1 MDENQRFKAYIDEK
15 MDEFLDVQPTLAIY
29 LGKEGYEQKLEPGT
43 KEHLVKNI
51 ELFEEFTRGLDG
63 FDKNALDYQN
73 QIITSVVKYRNDLD
87 KFTFHNYP
95 SWKRI
100 PNGLETV
107 QNIIFILFQR
117 RGPTVAVAEAIIA
130 QLSQLSRYVEEFQS
144 RFDQTPIPK
153 IWKDMALSQ
162 VNTAPQFLQF
172 LLSVLSASPDIP
184 EEIKQNLSQ
193 GISEVQPVISD
204 HISWIEGLA
213 SDESEFCWATG
224 SEFFDKLLE
233 LRKLPWDRQT
243 TLQKGYSLLDSLKE
257 RARLLAKE
265 IDPTKSYDDV
275 LKDIKS
281 DHPLNFEM
289 VLEHTR
295 MEADRARKFVK
306 DNNLAT
312 IPDGERLVVVPTP
325 DYLIPIIPFAA
336 YMLPPYFSPKEPGIY
351 VVTPISEEKDLE
363 RHNYTEISDTMA
375 HEAYPGHHLDFACN
389 NAFAPLVLMLGQGT
403 ETIEGWAHYCE
414 ELMLEE
420 GFYDNPK
427 KAELILVNGQIW
439 RAVRII
445 VDIELHCKQRT
456 VEEAIKMLMKEATM
470 DETSAK
476 AEVTRYTFSPGYQL
490 SYLIG
495 KLLIDDLRKE
505 VKEKMGDKFTLKFFH
520 DTILQ
525 SANMPYFFLKQLF
538 NREIENMT

>member
-204 HISWIEGLA
+204 HISWIEGLP

-363 RHNYTEISDTMA
+363 RHNYTEIIQDITLISRVIMLL
-375 HEAYPGHHLDFACN
+375 HL
-389 NAFAPLVLMLGQGT
+389 
-403 ETIEGWAHYCE
+403 
-414 ELMLEE
+414 
-420 GFYDNPK
+420 
-427 KAELILVNGQIW
+427 
-439 RAVRII
+439 
-445 VDIELHCKQRT
+445 
-456 VEEAIKMLMKEATM
+456 
-470 DETSAK
+470 
-476 AEVTRYTFSPGYQL
+476 
-490 SYLIG
+490 
-495 KLLIDDLRKE
+495 
-505 VKEKMGDKFTLKFFH
+505 
-520 DTILQ
+520 
-525 SANMPYFFLKQLF
+525 LF
-538 NREIENMT
+538 